1 MIRRWSTPTIPDWG
15 VHKLYKESDQRKWV
29 YRCPHCGLVQQLDYE
44 KNIKLVNPDGIDL
57 IGRIVQDGTYEYVC
71 QRCGKPLDRWY
82 GGFWDITA
90 PQAGRAHGYS
100 ISQMDAVWL
109 SASNLKQK
117 ELQAPNKQFFYKI
130 IVALQS
136 NL

>member
-29 YRCPHCGLVQQLDYE
+29 YRCPHCGLVQQIDYE

-71 QRCGKPLDRWY
+71 QKCGKPLDRWY
-82 GGFWDITA
+82 SGFWDITA
-90 PQAGRAHGYS
+90 PQAGRAHGYA
-100 ISQMDAVWL
+100 ISQMDAV
-109 SASNLKQK
+109 NKPCGI
-117 ELQAPNKQFFYKI
+117 LQ
-130 IVALQS
+130 
-136 NL
+136 